1 MNQCLKKGIALKK
14 ESFPRPSFTISH
26 YTMIHNTIIQSFNET
41 TKVINCSIY
50 KIDFKTF
57 TYKFLNAK
65 KTTK

>member
-1 MNQCLKKGIALKK
+1 
-14 ESFPRPSFTISH
+14 
-26 YTMIHNTIIQSFNET
+26 MIHNTIIQSFNET

-65 KTTK
+65 KTTKWTEFELVDKQTFIF